1 MSNSTK
7 RALRTFLQSF
17 IGYVAANL
25 VCIIAGVD
33 ITTKEGAKYLLI
45 NLLIPAIATA
55 TAKVMNR
62 SEDEEDDN
70 YGENE

>member
-17 IGYVAANL
+17 IGYIAANL

-33 ITTKEGAKYLLI
+33 ITTKEGLKVLLI
-45 NLLIPAIATA
+45 NLVIPAVATA
-55 TAKVMNR
+55 IAKAMNK
-62 SEDEEDDN
+62 SEDEEDGGDV
-70 YGENE
+70 E